1 VLDVPYLRGQGSP
14 DRVAVAITLP
24 KASTADQLASVTTS
38 KRLASAAQEGA
49 RWNSDQRR
57 ETQDRFGHPRRGGEL
72 AAEAQEETARAIEMR
87 AAVLREPGRPVSV
100 ETVHLQPPRRGE
112 VLVRVAAAGVCHSDV
127 HLADGLLG
135 EGRWPMVL
143 GHEGAGVVEAV
154 GEDVTEVSPGD
165 HVAFCFVPSCGACRA
180 CRGGHRTLCE
190 TAGANG
196 VAGMLMDGT
205 SRLRALDGSVL
216 QHGLMVACFAAYAV
230 VPAAGA
236 VPLPQSIPLWQAA
249 LLGCGVVTGIGAVN
263 RAGLRVGASVCVI
276 GCGGVGLQ
284 VIAGARLAGA
294 GTIVAVDIDDAKLEL
309 ARRRGATHAV
319 GPAGGAVVEQVLAI
333 TDGVEHAFEVVGSAA
348 TIRQSWDVL
357 RPGGTAIVV
366 GVSPQGVEASLPAID
381 FLSEKTITGSY
392 YGSTDVH
399 AALGQLMQL
408 VVDGRLNL
416 EDVVSRLINLD
427 EVEAALERLRRGQE
441 ARSVIVIDEALAGVT
456 P

>member
-1 VLDVPYLRGQGSP
+1 
-14 DRVAVAITLP
+14 
-24 KASTADQLASVTTS
+24 VTTS
-38 KRLASAAQEGA
+38 EGLASAAHEAA
-49 RWNSDQRR
+49 RRNADEARNAP
-57 ETQDRFGHPRRGGEL
+57 DRVGHARGGEL
-72 AAEAQEETARAIEMR
+72 VAARAIEMR

-100 ETVHLQPPRRGE
+100 ETVHLEPPRRGE
-112 VLVRVAAAGVCHSDV
+112 VLVRVAAAGVCHSDL

-154 GEDVTEVSPGD
+154 GEGVTGVAPGD

-196 VAGMLMDGT
+196 VAGVLMDGT
-205 SRLRALDGSVL
+205 SRLRALDGAVL

-236 VPLPQSIPLWQAA
+236 VPLPRSIPLWQAA

-294 GTIVAVDIDDAKLEL
+294 GTIVAVDIDEAKLEL

-319 GPAGGAVVEQVLAI
+319 GPAGGGVVEQVLAI
-333 TDGVEHAFEVVGSAA
+333 TGGGVEHAFEVVGSAA
-348 TIRQSWDVL
+348 TIRQAWDVL

-366 GVSPQGVEASLPAID
+366 GVSPQGIEASLPAID

-416 EDVVSRLINLD
+416 EDVVSRLISLD
-427 EVEAALERLRRGQE
+427 EVEGALERLRRGQG